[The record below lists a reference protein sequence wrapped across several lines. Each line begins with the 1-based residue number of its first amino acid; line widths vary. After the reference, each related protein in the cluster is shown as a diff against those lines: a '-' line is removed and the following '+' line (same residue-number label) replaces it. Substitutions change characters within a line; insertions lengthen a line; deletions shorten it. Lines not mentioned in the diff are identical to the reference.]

1 MTMFSIIDSIF
12 IQQQSYSVTVPLFS
26 DQSWYDMW
34 LTQLSTIFLLY
45 IGGGNHS
52 FEENYLLK
60 GTDLIIQSC
69 IEYKQ
74 EFNKYV
80 ILVLISWLEHFEWFT
95 QSMMIDHII
104 YFWSLTKTI
113 NFFRFL
119 LVIDIKS
126 VRSISYAIFVLG
138 GMILKQQILHA

>member
-1 MTMFSIIDSIF
+1 MNEVIEWKH
-12 IQQQSYSVTVPLFS
+12 SVTEWKNLSLHENAVIE
-26 DQSWYDMW
+26 WNHCYWNDMW

-52 FEENYLLK
+52 FEENHLLK
-60 GTDLIIQSC
+60 RTDLIIQSC

-95 QSMMIDHII
+95 QSMMM
-104 YFWSLTKTI
+104 
-113 NFFRFL
+113 
-119 LVIDIKS
+119 IKS
-126 VRSISYAIFVLG
+126 VLFSRWFSSKLWFPPPIYNRNIVESCVNHISYQDWSLNKGTIT
-138 GMILKQQILHA
+138 